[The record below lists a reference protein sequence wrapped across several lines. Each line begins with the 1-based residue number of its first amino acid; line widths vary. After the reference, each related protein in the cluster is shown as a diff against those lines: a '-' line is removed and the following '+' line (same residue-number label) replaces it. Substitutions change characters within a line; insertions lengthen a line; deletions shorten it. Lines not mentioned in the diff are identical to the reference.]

1 LGGGGFGGGNALGRG
16 GAGEQGLG
24 GGGFGG
30 GAGNQGLGGGGA
42 LGRGSAGEQGF
53 GGGGFN
59 GGAGQGN
66 LGRGGAGEQWHLP
79 TDGGLSRF
87 SNISG
92 NNFNNFNHNTN
103 FWNNNSINDFGN
115 NVRTNVNVNNYNC
128 FHGGWYGDH
137 PGAWYA
143 AGWAGSTAW
152 HAATWGALAPIWGIS
167 APPVYYDYGN
177 TVVYQGGNVMVNGTD
192 AGTSQEYAQQ
202 ATTLAQA
209 GAQAQPPASDQWT
222 PLGVFALTQGPGG
235 QQSSNNLFQLAVNQ
249 SGIIRG
255 NYYDAVADETTP
267 VEGSVDSK
275 TQRACWTVGN
285 KTDRVFD
292 TGIYNLTKDQAPILV
307 HTGNDQTEQMLL
319 VRLQQPNNGQSTTA
333 QAQ

>member
-1 LGGGGFGGGNALGRG
+1 LGGGGNALGRG

-30 GAGNQGLGGGGA
+30 QGNLGRGGAGEQWNAGGGG
-42 LGRGSAGEQGF
+42 QYV
-53 GGGGFN
+53 
-59 GGAGQGN
+59 
-66 LGRGGAGEQWHLP
+66 GRGGAGEQWHLP

-87 SNISG
+87 SNFSG

-103 FWNNNSINDFGN
+103 FWNNNSINNFGN
-115 NVRTNVNVNNYNC
+115 NVRTNVNINNYNC

-143 AGWAGSTAW
+143 AGWATGAAWTAC
-152 HAATWGALAPIWGIS
+152 TWGALAPVCGIV

-192 AGTSQEYAQQ
+192 AGTQQEYSQQ
-202 ATTLAQA
+202 ASALAQA
-209 GAQAQPPASDQWT
+209 GAQAQAPPEGQWT

-235 QQSSNNLFQLAVNQ
+235 EQSSNNLFQLAVNQ

-255 NYYDAVADETTP
+255 NYYDAVADQTTA
-267 VEGSVDSK
+267 VQGSVDSK
-275 TQRACWTVGN
+275 TQRACWTVGD
-285 KTDRVFD
+285 KQDRVFD

-307 HTGNDQTEQMLL
+307 HTGNDQTQQMLL
-319 VRLQQPNNGQSTTA
+319 VRLKQPDNSQAASTA